1 MKKIIL
7 LTLILISN
15 ISFAQIDKAA
25 ENVTNKMSSAME
37 LTNEQKEEVL
47 QLVTQRNAD
56 RKALKEKFGDDIAGF
71 KLAVKEIEVDFNK
84 NLRDYVGNKKM
95 KMWADYNMVEKE
107 KKENPVKNNLE
118 ILADNMQEIMDLTD
132 EEKSKVNILLADRKN
147 QRIALISEY
156 GDDQDG
162 LSKATKKMEGKFNK
176 DLTLLVG
183 KERKEKWN
191 TNNIEKNK
199 N

>member
-7 LTLILISN
+7 LTLVFISN

-37 LTNEQKEEVL
+37 LTNQEKEEVL

-56 RKALKEKFGDDIAGF
+56 RKALKEKFGDDVAGF
-71 KLAVKEIEVDFNK
+71 KLAGKEIEVDFNK

-95 KMWADYNMVEKE
+95 KMWADFNKVEKE

-132 EEKSKVNILLADRKN
+132 EEKSKVNSLLADRKN
-147 QRIALISEY
+147 QRIDLKKEY
-156 GDDQDG
+156 EHDQDG
-162 LSKATKKMEGKFNK
+162 FNKAIKKMEGKFNQ

-183 KERKEKWN
+183 KERKQKWN
-191 TNNIEKNK
+191 TYNIENK
-199 N
+199 EN

>member
-15 ISFAQIDKAA
+15 ISFAQTDKAA

-37 LTNEQKEEVL
+37 LTNEQKEKVL

-95 KMWADYNMVEKE
+95 KMWADF
-107 KKENPVKNNLE
+107 KKAENEAKSNN
-118 ILADNMQEIMDLTD
+118 
-132 EEKSKVNILLADRKN
+132 
-147 QRIALISEY
+147 
-156 GDDQDG
+156 
-162 LSKATKKMEGKFNK
+162 
-176 DLTLLVG
+176 
-183 KERKEKWN
+183 
-191 TNNIEKNK
+191 
-199 N
+199 

>member
-7 LTLILISN
+7 LTLVFISN

-37 LTNEQKEEVL
+37 LTNQEKEEVL

-56 RKALKEKFGDDIAGF
+56 RKALKEKFGDDVAGF
-71 KLAVKEIEVDFNK
+71 KLAGKEIEVDFNK

-95 KMWADYNMVEKE
+95 KMWADFNKVEKE

-132 EEKSKVNILLADRKN
+132 EEKSKVNSLLADRKN
-147 QRIALISEY
+147 QRIALKKEY
-156 GDDQDG
+156 EHDQDG
-162 LSKATKKMEGKFNK
+162 FNKAIKKMEGKFNQ

-183 KERKEKWN
+183 KERKQKWN
-191 TNNIEKNK
+191 TYNIEKKEN
-199 N
+199 